1 MPEFQCK
8 ESTQGGQDMNEC
20 VEVAANA
27 AGTDGVRDGK
37 RADGAVIR
45 VTEAAWTAFAVAGR

>member
-1 MPEFQCK
+1 M
-8 ESTQGGQDMNEC
+8 SEC

-27 AGTDGVRDGK
+27 AGTDGVRDGN

-45 VTEAAWTAFAVAGR
+45 FTEAAWTAFAVAGR